1 MKVAI
6 FPDSA
11 MLILNPVNKSKHQ
24 LLSEFDRMYKEGKNQ
39 KVVEDYRKDVSKSYK
54 KSHDIEGVNPKKGIK
69 YCGYEAPSGVL
80 GRMSKI
86 GHVINEADA
95 VIMLTGNSPNHMYNT
110 LNELILFGSTGC
122 LNTQRLLEAQIKSR
136 KIPFLKLDY
145 PDTREDIINIIDEEN
160 NFLKYLEDLEKG
172 KVTEP
177 YQIKHEK
184 VVRNDKISVNEFEE
198 IVHKLNEKYD

>member
-6 FPDSA
+6 IPDSA
-11 MLILNPVNKSKHQ
+11 MIILNPINKSKHK
-24 LLSEFDRMYKEGKNQ
+24 LLSLFDRMYKEGKN
-39 KVVEDYRKDVSKSYK
+39 KEIIEEYKKDVHKSSK
-54 KSHDIEGVNPKKGIK
+54 KSHTIEGINPYKGIR

-86 GHVINEADA
+86 GPIIDEADA

-122 LNTQRLLEAQIKSR
+122 LNAQRLLESQIKSR

-160 NFLKYLEDLEKG
+160 SFLKYLEDLEKG

-177 YQIKHEK
+177 YQIKHAK
-184 VVRNDKISVNEFEE
+184 VVCKDKISVNEFEE
-198 IVHKLNEKYD
+198 ILYK